1 MQANSTAIER
11 HLVTVGGTQVE
22 YLVAGQGP
30 DVVLLHGL
38 GESGEDW
45 RGVMTHLSPSYRVYA
60 PTWPGLGD
68 DRRAVQSSGNAQDPG
83 AAHGAVE
90 NPSAEALGR
99 FCNAFIDEK
108 DLQRPVLGGQSLGG
122 LIALRAAL
130 DRPDRVRALILIAAA
145 GLGRGV
151 TPVLRATALPVVGD
165 IGVVIAR
172 SRPGAM
178 LRAVSK
184 APMVF
189 GRPWRIPQP
198 WLADQYRRAR
208 DGRFIEITL
217 RSLRMQVG
225 VGGQRQV
232 VLDEL
237 SALTLPTLVLWGTA
251 DRVVPV
257 AHGRAAA
264 ALLPAGQLQVL
275 DGLGHVPHVEDP
287 GRVASALRGFL
298 DGLA

>member
-1 MQANSTAIER
+1 MQTNSTIER

-22 YLVAGQGP
+22 YLVAGTGP

-38 GESGEDW
+38 GESGDDW

-68 DRRAVQSSGNAQDPG
+68 DRAVPSSGNAQDPG

-90 NPSAEALGR
+90 NPSPEALAR
-99 FCNAFIDEK
+99 FCNAFIEKK

-130 DRPDRVRALILIAAA
+130 DRPDRVRALVLIAAA

-165 IGVVIAR
+165 IGAVIAR

-189 GRPWRIPQP
+189 GRPWRISQP

-208 DGRFIEITL
+208 DGRFIETTL
-217 RSLRMQVG
+217 RSLRTQVG

-237 SALTLPTLVLWGTA
+237 SAMTLPTLVLWGTA
-251 DRVVPV
+251 DRVLPV
-257 AHGRAAA
+257 AQGRAAT
-264 ALLPAGQLQVL
+264 ALLPNGQLQVL

-287 GRVASALRGFL
+287 GRVAAALRSFL
-298 DGLA
+298 DELP